1 MTLGLQLTNITM
13 AMILVAA
20 RVAGI
25 VTTAPMVSAGY
36 VPRILKV
43 ALVPMLALIVAPTL
57 PALTRSQLVMVPFML
72 TLVVQFGIGVLIG
85 LVLNLFYSAFTI
97 AGEVVTYQLGVGL
110 AVSSSP
116 GILSASSFLSEWQT
130 LLALFVF
137 VAAGGP
143 ELLVVA
149 LHSSFQAIPLTALSI
164 PTGAMGFVIG
174 LLDTVFTIS
183 LLVAAPLLLAGLVVN
198 LAVGVLSRAFPQ
210 MNAYFVALPLNFG
223 VALVVFLA
231 MIPLLFAVIPE
242 VWHTAWTD
250 VSRLLVFLEGR
261 GGMTTHHHNRTKI
274 LRERHRALRQGQ
286 SSRF

>member
-1 MTLGLQLTNITM
+1 MTLGLQLTNVTM
-13 AMILVAA
+13 GMFLVAA

-25 VTTAPMVSAGY
+25 VVTAPMISAGY

-43 ALVPMLALIVAPTL
+43 ALVPMLAIVVAPTL
-57 PALTRSQLVMVPFML
+57 PELTRSQAALVPFML
-72 TLVVQFGIGVLIG
+72 TLIVQFGIGVLIG
-85 LVLNLFYSAFTI
+85 LVLTLFYSAFTI

-137 VAAGGP
+137 VVSGGP
-143 ELLVVA
+143 ELLVIA

-164 PTGAMGFVIG
+164 PTGAMGFVLG
-174 LLDTVFTIS
+174 LMDTVFTIS

-231 MIPLLFAVIPE
+231 MLPLLFAVIPQ

-261 GGMTTHHHNRTKI
+261 GG
-274 LRERHRALRQGQ
+274 
-286 SSRF
+286 